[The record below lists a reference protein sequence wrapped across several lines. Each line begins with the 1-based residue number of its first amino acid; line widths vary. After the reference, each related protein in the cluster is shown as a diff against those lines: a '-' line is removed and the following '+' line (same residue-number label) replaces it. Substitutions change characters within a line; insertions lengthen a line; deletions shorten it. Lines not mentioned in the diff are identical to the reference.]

1 MPIVKRYGCGL
12 EQAMHIETSHQASTK
27 PDPVLSML
35 AENLTTAQFG
45 IGQAPFPVAT
55 NGFSGWCPDEDT
67 RHNVR
72 ARRNVLL
79 ALWAGKLMGFSA
91 DRLSAY
97 AVDVHLADFK
107 AVGDSDV
114 VAKVT
119 TDLQR
124 AGLSLEQA
132 DVTFLLGAFHRDA
145 LVQTNVTD

>member
-1 MPIVKRYGCGL
+1 MI
-12 EQAMHIETSHQASTK
+12 
-27 PDPVLSML
+27 
-35 AENLTTAQFG
+35 AQFG
-45 IGQAPFPVAT
+45 TDQTPYPVAIS
-55 NGFSGWCPDEDT
+55 NSNGWCPDEDT

-97 AVDVHLADFK
+97 AVDVHLADFE

-119 TDLQR
+119 ADLQR

-132 DVTFLLGAFHRDA
+132 DVTFSLGAFHRDA
-145 LVQTNVTD
+145 LVQTHVTD